1 MRKDDMKRYLLL
13 ASLLVFVV
21 MSTACGAM
29 RKSGSTVKD
38 ASVATGK
45 EVADKSEDVGEKTV
59 EVAKKVG
66 DKTED
71 AAEKTVDTTKD
82 IGRKVANKADD
93 ATTTSTIKMKF
104 ASDKVVDAFDINVD
118 TKQGHV
124 TLTGTVNS
132 KAEADKAVAIA
143 KGVEGVKS
151 VTPRLTIKSK

>member
-1 MRKDDMKRYLLL
+1 MRKDDMTRYLLL
-13 ASLLVFVV
+13 TSLLVSLVTF
-21 MSTACGAM
+21 SACGAV

-45 EVADKSEDVGEKTV
+45 EVADKSEDAAEKTV
-59 EVAKKVG
+59 DVAKKVA

-71 AAEKTVDTTKD
+71 AAEKTVDVTKD
-82 IGRKVANKADD
+82 VSKKVANKTGD

-104 ASDKVVDAFDINVD
+104 AKDKMVDAHDINVD
-118 TKQGHV
+118 TEQGHV

-132 KAEADKAVAIA
+132 RTEANKAVAIA

>member
-1 MRKDDMKRYLLL
+1 MRKDDMTRYLVL
-13 ASLLVFVV
+13 ACLLVSLVAF
-21 MSTACGAM
+21 SACGAM

-45 EVADKSEDVGEKTV
+45 EVADKSEDVADKSV
-59 EVAKKVG
+59 DVAKKVA

-71 AAEKTVDTTKD
+71 AAEKTVDVTKD
-82 IGRKVANKADD
+82 VSRKVANKTDD
-93 ATTTSTIKMKF
+93 ATTTSAIKMKF
-104 ASDKVVDAFDINVD
+104 ASDKMVDAFDINVD

-143 KGVEGVKS
+143 RGIEGVKT
-151 VTPRLTIKSK
+151 VTPRLTIKNK